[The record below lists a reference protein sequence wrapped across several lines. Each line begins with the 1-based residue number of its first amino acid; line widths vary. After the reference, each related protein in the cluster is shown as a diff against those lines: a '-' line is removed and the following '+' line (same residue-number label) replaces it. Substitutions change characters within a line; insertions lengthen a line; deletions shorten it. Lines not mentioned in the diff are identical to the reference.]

1 MRPDHLLLEDMLEA
15 IHEVIECT
23 PATRE
28 AFDADRFRRSH
39 LPRQIQ
45 IIGEAVWRLSASLKN
60 KHEAVP
66 WRQIAG
72 MRHAL
77 VHDYFEVDWNEVYNV
92 VVREIPALEAP
103 IQAILNSLPSE
114 ES

>member
-39 LPRQIQ
+39 LLR
-45 IIGEAVWRLSASLKN
+45 
-60 KHEAVP
+60 
-66 WRQIAG
+66 
-72 MRHAL
+72 
-77 VHDYFEVDWNEVYNV
+77 
-92 VVREIPALEAP
+92 
-103 IQAILNSLPSE
+103 
-114 ES
+114 